1 MAAGRLPDGPSAG
14 AAERY
19 RSSVCSTN
27 GASLGAVAQA
37 IEELAADSRAG
48 LAQACLAERIAGIWA
63 MLADLDPELARRR
76 SAYESGAGS

>member
-1 MAAGRLPDGPSAG
+1 M
-14 AAERY
+14 
-19 RSSVCSTN
+19 
-27 GASLGAVAQA
+27 AQA